1 MRVDYLSCRLIRSG
15 GTKIISQH
23 VKLLKER
30 GHAARIL
37 TTDQKGEELWGIPVE
52 RVRAFKQAVFSETE
66 VIVGTWLRDVGAASK
81 IRGPVI
87 CHLCQGYEP
96 IELSFRIRGE
106 RIPPKYRYHG
116 MISRFLFLKKKWSF
130 RRRARKMEKIYQLQT
145 VKIAVSQALK
155 EVIEDIYG
163 KPCHLIPNGVDHH
176 IFHPAPEPKTL
187 HSPLRLLSVGP
198 IDMAFKGI
206 DDTFETIRIL
216 KQKQIPVEFIR
227 VSLAPPTEVELKS
240 GLMDQFLVGLNE
252 TEMAQLYRDSDIL
265 IAPSL
270 WEGFGL
276 PVIEAMSCG
285 VPSILTDS
293 GSYKSLDSGM
303 DFAYFVPARSPPAI
317 VEGILKIREDHLLR
331 ERIIQRGF
339 EVAGRYTLGNMG
351 NRLEETMLEILKT
364 ARRSA
369 QKEEG
374 HDMG

>member
-15 GTKIISQH
+15 GTKIIAQH

-30 GHAARIL
+30 GHQARIL
-37 TTDQKGEELWGIPVE
+37 TIDPEGDELWGGSVE
-52 RVRAFKQAVFSETE
+52 RVKAFRQDFFNQTNI
-66 VIVGTWLRDVGAASK
+66 IVGTWLRDVEVASK

-96 IELSFRIRGE
+96 IELSFRIHEE

-116 MISRFLFLKKKWSF
+116 TIGRFLFLKKKWSF
-130 RRRARKMEKIYQLQT
+130 RRRVRKIEKIYQLRT

-163 KPCHLIPNGVDHH
+163 KPCHLIPNGVDQH
-176 IFHPAPEPKTL
+176 IFQPASQPKTL

-216 KQKQIPVEFIR
+216 KQKQIPVEFVR
-227 VSLAPPTEVELKS
+227 VSLSPPTEVELKS
-240 GLMDQFLVGLNE
+240 GLVDRFLVGLNE
-252 TEMAQLYRDSDIL
+252 KEMAQLYQDSDIL

-285 VPSILTDS
+285 VPCILTDS
-293 GSYKSLDSGM
+293 GSYKSLDTRM
-303 DFAYFVPARSPPAI
+303 DFAYFVSSHSPETI
-317 VEGILKIREDHLLR
+317 VEGIIKIQEDSILR
-331 ERIIQRGF
+331 ELIIKRGF
-339 EVAGRYTLGNMG
+339 EVAGRYSLENMG
-351 NRLEETMLEILKT
+351 SILEETLLEILKT
-364 ARRSA
+364 RRGLVS
-369 QKEEG
+369 ERG
-374 HDMG
+374 RP